1 MKTKNILKVFILVYF
16 IMQFELS
23 KYIYEGQLW
32 FKIMIIIVPV
42 AYIITYIFAM
52 IKSNKEIKDYLSIIF
67 GIVIVIFNFIL
78 FILH

>member
-42 AYIITYIFAM
+42 AYIIAYIFAM
-52 IKSNKEIKDYLSIIF
+52 IKSNKEMKDYLSIIF
-67 GIVIVIFNFIL
+67 GVVIVVFNFVL
-78 FILH
+78 FIN